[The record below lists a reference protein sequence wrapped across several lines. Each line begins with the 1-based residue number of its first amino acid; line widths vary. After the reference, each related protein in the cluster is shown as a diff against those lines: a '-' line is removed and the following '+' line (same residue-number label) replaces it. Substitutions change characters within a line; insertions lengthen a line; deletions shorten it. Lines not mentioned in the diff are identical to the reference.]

1 MATTITISA
10 TEKYN
15 TRYAPAGAKK
25 AYLAR
30 LLGRSIS
37 QTFEREFLAKSYDF
51 DAASCPALLERVDV
65 AKDGSRY
72 SPDYML
78 LVASGEEVVQFDLE
92 KADAMWLA
100 AQMDAGRNLAD
111 CWNEGGRVS
120 PKAAAKEQV
129 AVTVTAAIESCWK
142 MLEVLPEKEA
152 KKVLAALKARVS
164 PPKPRTDPAIEAQPV
179 ATETPAE

>member
-1 MATTITISA
+1 MSTTITITAS
-10 TEKYN
+10 EKYN
-15 TRYAPAGAKK
+15 PRFAPAGAKK

-30 LLGRSIS
+30 LTGRSANA
-37 QTFEREFLAKSYDF
+37 TFEREFLAKSYDF
-51 DAASCPALLERVDV
+51 DAAACPALLERVDV

-78 LVASGEEVVQFDLE
+78 LLANGEDVVQCDLDKSE
-92 KADAMWLA
+92 AMWLA
-100 AQMDAGRNLAD
+100 AQLDAGRKLED

-129 AVTVTAAIESCWK
+129 AVTVIAAIESCWK
-142 MLEVLPEKEA
+142 MIEVLPEKEA

-164 PPKPRTDPAIEAQPV
+164 PPKAKAEP
-179 ATETPAE
+179 TE